1 MVGFGRIELVNLTQ
15 ISITLPFVIEYNFLP
30 KIVLFYVKMD
40 YREAFDHTLEKFGIT
55 AKSLAL
61 KSGVQERQISHFR
74 NKQKDLMAGNLFSLV
89 AVLPTDAQIY
99 FFSCVA
105 SESMLETVDLRSLVK
120 SMPAARKSE
129 VLTLIADSLLESRE
143 NTDTTGLISAV

>member
-1 MVGFGRIELVNLTQ
+1 M
-15 ISITLPFVIEYNFLP
+15 
-30 KIVLFYVKMD
+30 
-40 YREAFDHTLEKFGIT
+40 
-55 AKSLAL
+55 
-61 KSGVQERQISHFR
+61 QERQISHFR
-74 NKQKDLMAGNLFSLV
+74 NKQKDLMAGNLFSLI